1 MTARD
6 WRAIVGSLVAM
17 AGAAVMVQAL
27 WPRGPAL
34 PNHVTVPGLTLAAD
48 RRLHPEEHP

>member
-6 WRAIVGSLVAM
+6 WRAVVGSLVAM

-27 WPRGPAL
+27 WPG
-34 PNHVTVPGLTLAAD
+34 
-48 RRLHPEEHP
+48 RRAW